1 MLYNLV
7 RPPDEPCLEIVKK
20 KKMDVNKKRGGFF
33 KQEEKKAQLS
43 HLSHNLWKKDLTAT
57 QKIYVVKKNLTAIIF
72 YWELHSS
79 ILPSFHPAFS
89 SVLSA
94 RHVICVHG
102 LWCCFRPR
110 SKATL
115 KRYVALAGRINSHLI
130 SFSHVSDGRLCSS
143 RPCQLPDSK
152 EKHT

>member
-7 RPPDEPCLEIVKK
+7 RPPDEPCPKIAAEKK
-20 KKMDVNKKRGGFF
+20 ERGFF
-33 KQEEKKAQLS
+33 KQLS
-43 HLSHNLWKKDLTAT
+43 HLSHNLPKKDLTAT
-57 QKIYVVKKNLTAIIF
+57 QKICVVKRKKSDHYYFLLGTT
-72 YWELHSS
+72 L
-79 ILPSFHPAFS
+79 FHPPIVPS
-89 SVLSA
+89 SPLLRA
-94 RHVICVHG
+94 RRVICVHG